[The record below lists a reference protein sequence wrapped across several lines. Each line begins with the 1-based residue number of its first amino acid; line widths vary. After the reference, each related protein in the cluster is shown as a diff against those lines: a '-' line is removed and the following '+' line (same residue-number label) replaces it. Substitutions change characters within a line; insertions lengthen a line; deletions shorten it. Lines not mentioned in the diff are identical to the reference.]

1 MSPDASWVQWLVIVA
16 ALVQSTAAVIQ
27 ISQGRRQSG
36 SRTEA
41 AKPAVPVDDV
51 LRVGVVTIVLGVM
64 AIYAAPRVAAL
75 GLDHTAE
82 NLYETV
88 LIIISCA
95 GPFAAVTTILLAL
108 AKVFE
113 KEETPTDALVHSLA
127 AVAATGVLIMEVAM
141 LTSGT

>member
-1 MSPDASWVQWLVIVA
+1 MTRSI
-16 ALVQSTAAVIQ
+16 
-27 ISQGRRQSG
+27 GH
-36 SRTEA
+36 
-41 AKPAVPVDDV
+41 
-51 LRVGVVTIVLGVM
+51 
-64 AIYAAPRVAAL
+64 RVAAL

-108 AKVFE
+108 GKVFE
-113 KEETPTDALVHSLA
+113 KEETPTDALVHCLA
-127 AVAATGVLIMEVAM
+127 AVAAAGVLIMEVAM